1 MLKSP
6 NSAIGQNDERIEQV
20 QDVIQTLILISDCNQ
35 QLVRL
40 LSGYAS
46 GVLAWFLDI
55 LIGQSVDAWIIKM
68 SSDHNGTLEK
78 NLFWCIGV
86 SQESPKVGWTWDR
99 CHNQM
104 VLTLIFWVYA
114 RELSQIMFVLRGGW
128 MVRKPC
134 SLLHKKSK
142 IGMYVVKN
150 CQKIET

>member
-55 LIGQSVDAWIIKM
+55 LIGQLVDA
-68 SSDHNGTLEK
+68 
-78 NLFWCIGV
+78 
-86 SQESPKVGWTWDR
+86 
-99 CHNQM
+99 
-104 VLTLIFWVYA
+104 
-114 RELSQIMFVLRGGW
+114 
-128 MVRKPC
+128 
-134 SLLHKKSK
+134 
-142 IGMYVVKN
+142 
-150 CQKIET
+150 